1 MKNFLNIS
9 DLSKED
15 FLQIMNYA
23 NSINITNDNCLENKN
38 IGLIFEKNSTRTRL
52 SFQVGIK
59 QLSGNFIDIKLDEL
73 NLQRIESFEDTFEVM
88 SCYLDALVFRTT
100 DHKKLDLAS
109 KYFNK
114 PIINALSDLS
124 HPCQAISDIYTL
136 SNHFQKEDDFK
147 IVWCGDLNN
156 VLFSLME
163 SIEFLDY
170 SKIDIFTDKKIYEA
184 NYDNFIK
191 SDKIS
196 YHFEFDDKILH
207 SADCVMTDVFNSM
220 NDKEDKERVLSKY
233 KVNEDL
239 MKKTPDSA
247 VFMHCLPAKIGSE
260 VTNEVIK
267 GPKSIVLE
275 QAKNRMVAQR
285 GIMKWLE
292 L

>member
-1 MKNFLNIS
+1 
-9 DLSKED
+9 
-15 FLQIMNYA
+15 
-23 NSINITNDNCLENKN
+23 
-38 IGLIFEKNSTRTRL
+38 
-52 SFQVGIK
+52 
-59 QLSGNFIDIKLDEL
+59 LSGNFIDIKLDEL
-73 NLQRIESFEDTFEVM
+73 NLQRIESFEDTFEIM

-136 SNHFQKEDDFK
+136 SDHFQKEDDFK

-156 VLFSLME
+156 VLFSLIE
-163 SIEFLDY
+163 SIKFLDY
-170 SKIDIFTDKKIYEA
+170 SKIDIFTDKKIYEVNHA
-184 NYDNFIK
+184 NFLK

-196 YHFEFDDKILH
+196 YHFEFDDKILG

-233 KVNEDL
+233 KVNEEL
-239 MKKTPDSA
+239 MKKTSDSA

>member
-233 KVNEDL
+233 KVNEEL

>member
-1 MKNFLNIS
+1 LKNLLNIS
-9 DLSKED
+9 DLSKDD
-15 FLQIMNYA
+15 FNCILSFA
-23 NSINITNDNCLENKN
+23 SSIKPNTENCLKNKN

-52 SFQVGIK
+52 SFQVGIN
-59 QLSGNFIDIKLDEL
+59 QLQGKYIDIKLEEL
-73 NLQRIESFEDTFEVM
+73 NLQRVESFEDTFEIM

-100 DHKKLDLAS
+100 NHEKLKLAS

-114 PIINALSDLS
+114 PIINALSDIS

-136 SNHFQKEDDFK
+136 KEHFQKDDGFK

-156 VLFSLME
+156 VLFSLLE
-163 SIEFLDY
+163 SMKYLVS
-170 SKIDIFTDKKIYEA
+170 SKIDIFTDKKIYEK
-184 NYDNFIK
+184 NHHNFLK
-191 SDKIS
+191 SDNIS
-196 YHFEFDDKILH
+196 YHFELNDKILD

-220 NDKEDKERVLSKY
+220 NDTDDKEALLKKFMVDQ
-233 KVNEDL
+233 EL
-239 MKKTPDSA
+239 MKKTSDSA

-260 VTNEVIK
+260 VSDDVIK
-267 GPKSIVLE
+267 GSKSIVLK